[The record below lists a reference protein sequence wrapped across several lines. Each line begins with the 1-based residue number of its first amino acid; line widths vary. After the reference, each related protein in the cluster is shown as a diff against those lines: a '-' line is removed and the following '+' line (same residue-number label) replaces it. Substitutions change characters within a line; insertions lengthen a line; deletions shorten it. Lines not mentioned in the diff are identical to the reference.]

1 MPHVVE
7 SAREIG
13 LVDTNNGIFVHGS
26 GMVNSAV
33 ELTMGD
39 AADGQNGVAS
49 SYAGRDGDLAVSSS
63 LENELDSAKNV
74 REREEEQH
82 VISGTS
88 LDRQRNARIKSGA
101 SYQKTKSGKYKRLC
115 KVAGCEKQGRR
126 RRDDMCKHHYR
137 MMMGEVQHSK
147 RKRER
152 DEVTNSSEMNKKAKV
167 NKLSNNTCPEA
178 TKTDSRS
185 PPKDEIPAN
194 IELPAKMDQSTSPR
208 NNSSGCEV
216 SGKPAV
222 RLTYSSAIEY
232 IRKTKAR
239 KSSVSVGDVGHIFH
253 KEFETG
259 FFTGVVVKIRH
270 GAGECRVTLK
280 YALCL
285 CQKKYCTLTLLCES
299 CRKGEGSSM
308 CL

>member
-13 LVDTNNGIFVHGS
+13 LVDTNIGIFVHGS
-26 GMVNSAV
+26 GMVNSGV

-39 AADGQNGVAS
+39 AADGQYGVAP
-49 SYAGRDGDLAVSSS
+49 SYAGGDGDIAVSSS
-63 LENELDSAKNV
+63 LEYELDSAKNV

-88 LDRQRNARIKSGA
+88 LDRQRNARIKAGA

-137 MMMGEVQHSK
+137 MMIGEVQFSKQKWAMGEVQLSK
-147 RKRER
+147 QKWER

-167 NKLSNNTCPEA
+167 NQLSNNSCPEA

-185 PPKDEIPAN
+185 PPKDDVPAN
-194 IELPAKMDQSTSPR
+194 IELPAKMDQSASPR

-216 SGKPAV
+216 SGKPTV
-222 RLTYSSAIEY
+222 RLTYSCAIEY

-239 KSSVSVGDVGHIFH
+239 KSCVAVGEVGHIFH

-280 YALCL
+280 YD
-285 CQKKYCTLTLLCES
+285 
-299 CRKGEGSSM
+299 
-308 CL
+308 

>member
-13 LVDTNNGIFVHGS
+13 LVDKNNGIFVRGS
-26 GMVNSAV
+26 GMANSAV

-63 LENELDSAKNV
+63 LEDELDSAKNV
-74 REREEEQH
+74 RGREEEQH

-101 SYQKTKSGKYKRLC
+101 SYLKTKSGKYKRLC

-137 MMMGEVQHSK
+137 MMMGEVQFSKQKWEMGEVQPSK

-167 NKLSNNTCPEA
+167 NILSNNTCPEA

-185 PPKDEIPAN
+185 PPKDEVPAN

-216 SGKPAV
+216 SGKPTV

-232 IRKTKAR
+232 IRKTKPR
-239 KSSVSVGDVGHIFH
+239 KSSVAVGDVGHIFY

-259 FFTGVVVKIRH
+259 FFTGVVVKIRP
-270 GAGECRVTLK
+270 GAGECRVTLE

-285 CQKKYCTLTLLCES
+285 CQKIFPSYFIL
-299 CRKGEGSSM
+299 
-308 CL
+308 